1 MKAEQI
7 IPTPGILREPL
18 KYIYRHP
25 LLSEQE
31 LDQIWE
37 AHTPVLI
44 KKTELLLKEGE
55 VAAGYYLVE
64 EGIVRAFVHDYDN
77 NEITTEFFCVN
88 DIVIIPASLFQKIPS
103 KETLQAITPC
113 KLWKIDYEKFQALFH
128 TIGGFREW
136 GRVWFSYQ
144 VFNMKQ
150 RSLDMITETAS
161 SRYLKLL
168 KEKPQIIQ
176 QAPLKQIASY
186 LGITDTSLSRI
197 RRHC

>member
-1 MKAEQI
+1 LQ
-7 IPTPGILREPL
+7 EPL

-31 LDQIWE
+31 LDQIWR
-37 AHTPVLI
+37 AHEPLEF
-44 KKTELLLKEGE
+44 KKGELLLKEGQ
-55 VAAGYYLVE
+55 VSTAYYLLE

-77 NEITTEFFCVN
+77 NEITTEFFCAR
-88 DIVIIPASLFQKIPS
+88 DIVIIPASLFQQSPS
-103 KETLQAITPC
+103 KENLQTVTPC
-113 KLWKIDYEKFQALFH
+113 KLWEIDYEGFQILFRS
-128 TIGGFREW
+128 IEGVREW
-136 GRVWFSYQ
+136 GRAWFSHQ
-144 VFNMKQ
+144 LFNMKQ

-161 SRYLKLL
+161 SRYEKLL

-197 RRHC
+197 RRQR

>member
-1 MKAEQI
+1 MQ
-7 IPTPGILREPL
+7 EPL

-37 AHTPVLI
+37 AHTALQF
-44 KKTELLLKEGE
+44 KKGQLLLKEGE
-55 VAAGYYLVE
+55 VATAYYLVE

-77 NEITTEFFCVN
+77 NEITTEFFCAR
-88 DIVIIPASLFQKIPS
+88 DIAIIPASLFQKTPS
-103 KETLQAITPC
+103 KENLQAITAC
-113 KLWKIDYEKFQALFH
+113 KLWEIDYEDFQALFH
-128 TIGGFREW
+128 AIEGVREW
-136 GRVWFSYQ
+136 GRVWFSHQ
-144 VFNMKQ
+144 LFHMKQ
-150 RSLDMITETAS
+150 RSLDMITETAAN
-161 SRYLKLL
+161 RYLKLM

-197 RRHC
+197 RRNR